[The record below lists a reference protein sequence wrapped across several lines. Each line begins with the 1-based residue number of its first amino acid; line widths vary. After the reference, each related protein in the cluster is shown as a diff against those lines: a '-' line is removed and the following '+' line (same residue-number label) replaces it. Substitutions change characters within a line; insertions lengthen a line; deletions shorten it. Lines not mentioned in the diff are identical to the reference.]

1 MNHTMAWG
9 LLIAAGLLDVAWAGA
24 MKLNEGF
31 TRPGWSAVS
40 LLLLAALVAA
50 LGQAVKVLPVGTAYA
65 VWTGIG
71 AVGTVLLG
79 LVLFNEPLGLARLGC
94 LALVVGGIV
103 GLKVLGSG
111 GE

>member
-1 MNHTMAWG
+1 MTHNLAWG
-9 LLIAAGLLDVAWAGA
+9 LLVLAGLLDVAWAGA

-31 TRPGWSAVS
+31 TRLNWSVVS

-71 AVGTVLLG
+71 AVGTVVLG
-79 LVLFNEPLGLARLGC
+79 LVVFQESLGTARLVC
-94 LALVVGGIV
+94 LALVVGGVV
-103 GLKVLGSG
+103 GLKLL
-111 GE
+111 ETT

>member
-1 MNHTMAWG
+1 
-9 LLIAAGLLDVAWAGA
+9 LLVLAGLLDVAWAGA

-31 TRPGWSAVS
+31 TRLGWSVVS
-40 LLLLAALVAA
+40 LVVLAALVAA

-79 LVLFNEPLGLARLGC
+79 LVFFGESLGIARLVC
-94 LALVVGGIV
+94 LALVVGGVV
-103 GLKVLGSG
+103 GLKLLATA
-111 GE
+111 